1 MVSLIDNWFH
11 SGLLNVLVV
20 LMLLV
25 NDGLSINGLC
35 TDGLRKIKHLIRS
48 FGFKP
53 EIVFQRSYND
63 QAYFEFIH
71 DFSILS
77 SFGISTKST
86 TNLAISTTSIRTKTN
101 RGSAY
106 LPITSASVE
115 DGLISKDIDLIRIL
129 ANLTLPSIK
138 RQGNT
143 FVAIS

>member
-1 MVSLIDNWFH
+1 M
-11 SGLLNVLVV
+11 
-20 LMLLV
+20 
-25 NDGLSINGLC
+25 
-35 TDGLRKIKHLIRS
+35 
-48 FGFKP
+48 
-53 EIVFQRSYND
+53 
-63 QAYFEFIH
+63 AYFEFIH

-77 SFGISTKST
+77 VFDISTKST